1 MQAIEI
7 PLRGMEIALSS
18 FTSLPTAIADDEL
31 GDALQRVTLNTSLR
45 LEQAKCSQPLAST
58 TVPNSTGKF
67 LDKPLQALKTIS
79 PAHAAPSA
87 FFFLSCMQL
96 LQDGLPSPQN
106 PEPISNIGHKS
117 NTEESRNSKKP
128 VTYSFKMMWSSWNMS
143 LASGRLVFAFKCSLS
158 LGLAVLFGLMY
169 NKENAYW
176 SGLTIAISFA
186 TGRQAMFTVANA
198 RAQGTAMGSVFGIL
212 GCFVFQSSMVI
223 RFLLLLPWIIFA
235 SFLMHSR
242 MYGQAGGIS
251 AVIGALLILGR
262 KNYGSPSEFAIARI
276 TEAFIGLSC
285 FIVVEILLRPR
296 RAATLAKIQLSQSL
310 ATLQECIKE
319 MVVCVGQT
327 DSPDFVL
334 PAMREKQNKLKMNV
348 NELNKFIGEAKLEP
362 NFWFLPFQGACYS
375 KLWEPLS
382 KVEDL
387 LLFVAHNIDFLLQ
400 ASQKFEVS
408 WKEIQKNIHSDLE
421 LFKET
426 VASSLKYLV
435 KITSIESLTLLEKEL
450 QKKIIAHDL
459 ELGRPPNA
467 HWVWSTD
474 DEEIEKIL
482 ASFLQHSEEIINEI
496 HTNKDKEE
504 LKSQMVLSLGAL
516 GFCMGSLM
524 RETRKIEK
532 GIQELVQWENPSSYI
547 DFSEISCKI
556 NALYV

>member
-1 MQAIEI
+1 
-7 PLRGMEIALSS
+7 
-18 FTSLPTAIADDEL
+18 
-31 GDALQRVTLNTSLR
+31 
-45 LEQAKCSQPLAST
+45 
-58 TVPNSTGKF
+58 
-67 LDKPLQALKTIS
+67 
-79 PAHAAPSA
+79 
-87 FFFLSCMQL
+87 MQL

-212 GCFVFQSSMVI
+212 GRTM
-223 RFLLLLPWIIFA
+223 A
-235 SFLMHSR
+235 
-242 MYGQAGGIS
+242 A
-251 AVIGALLILGR
+251 
-262 KNYGSPSEFAIARI
+262 PSEFAIARI

-285 FIVVEILLRPR
+285 FIMVEILLRPR
-296 RAATLAKIQLSQSL
+296 RAATLAKIQLSQSF

-327 DSPDFVL
+327 DSPHFVL

-375 KLWEPLS
+375 KLWESLS

-387 LLFVAHNIDFLLQ
+387 LLFVPTILISSYKHHRNLKCLERDP
-400 ASQKFEVS
+400 
-408 WKEIQKNIHSDLE
+408 KNIHSDLE